1 MDTKVLNVI
10 LSEADEKA
18 MSRTTTRR
26 RRNRKVGGGEE
37 VLQVDKEKS
46 ITSPLPVP
54 APAPVPIPTP
64 ALAPVPVPVPAPAP
78 VPAPVPALA
87 PAPALVPTPVPVS
100 SPALTAPGFTGG
112 VVKLAAKKHSAS
124 PALPSP
130 TLPKLVMNKKRT
142 TLPIASTL
150 KKPKLIVGAKPVI
163 QTIAVVEPKK
173 KRRFT
178 ERKISITMKPFAT
191 TRKEKKDMKD
201 KVDAMPIAHVKK
213 ILLRKGL
220 LKPNHKTPEEILRSM
235 LHDYMTLHSDN

>member
-1 MDTKVLNVI
+1 MDTKVLNVM

-26 RRNRKVGGGEE
+26 RRNRKVVGGGEE
-37 VLQVDKEKS
+37 VLQVDKEKN
-46 ITSPLPVP
+46 ITTLVP
-54 APAPVPIPTP
+54 APVQAP
-64 ALAPVPVPVPAPAP
+64 APAPAP
-78 VPAPVPALA
+78 VPAPVPVQ
-87 PAPALVPTPVPVS
+87 APALATAPTPTPTLS
-100 SPALTAPGFTGG
+100 TPGFTGG

-150 KKPKLIVGAKPVI
+150 KKPKLIVGTKPSI
-163 QTIAVVEPKK
+163 QTITEVEPKK

-191 TRKEKKDMKD
+191 TRKEKKDMKER
-201 KVDAMPIAHVKK
+201 VEAMPLANVKK

-220 LKPNHKTPEEILRSM
+220 LKPNHKTPEGILRSM
-235 LHDYMTLHSDN
+235 LHDYMTLHSDI

>member
-1 MDTKVLNVI
+1 METKVLNVI

-46 ITSPLPVP
+46 LTAP
-54 APAPVPIPTP
+54 APAPGPSPT
-64 ALAPVPVPVPAPAP
+64 PAPAP
-78 VPAPVPALA
+78 GPSPTPA
-87 PAPALVPTPVPVS
+87 PAPAPAPASAPAPAQAPSPSPTTQVS
-100 SPALTAPGFTGG
+100 SPALSVPGFTGG
-112 VVKLAAKKHSAS
+112 VVKLAAKKHSGS

-150 KKPKLIVGAKPVI
+150 KKPKLVVETKPLI
-163 QTIAVVEPKK
+163 QTLTEVEPKK

-178 ERKISITMKPFAT
+178 ERKINITMKPFAT
-191 TRKEKKDMKD
+191 TRKEKRDMKE
-201 KVDAMPIAHVKK
+201 KIEAMPLANVKK

-220 LKPNHKTPEEILRSM
+220 LKPNHKTPEGILRSM